1 MGWGKLPKFGYSP
14 DFQRGLFF
22 SYVSFRVRGAIGAWK
37 PPDLHR
43 LTASKDL
50 SLAAREACGPPAP
63 CMVELRGLMVNGFP
77 PNSFRALL
85 GVLAS
90 SIGVTQHRRF
100 CWIWCF
106 FFVVCVFFFVGWR
119 KEQQQM
125 SNEKHP
131 GWLGYVGDYTSQSH
145 RDYNK
150 PL

>member
-1 MGWGKLPKFGYSP
+1 MGWV
-14 DFQRGLFF
+14 FF
-22 SYVSFRVRGAIGAWK
+22 SKVWILSGFPERSIFRDYVSFRVRGAIGAWK

-100 CWIWCF
+100 FWIWCF
-106 FFVVCVFFFVGWR
+106 FFGLCVFFCWLTKR
-119 KEQQQM
+119 TTTNEQ
-125 SNEKHP
+125 
-131 GWLGYVGDYTSQSH
+131 
-145 RDYNK
+145 
-150 PL
+150 